1 MANENRLKVMVKKL
15 GYALGYYFQMR
26 DNANVNDLQIK
37 LYKQALK
44 KTDGDN
50 NANANEVQLQNFSQ
64 MKECADCVRR
74 AKRKGC
80 ECK

>member
-1 MANENRLKVMVKKL
+1 MANENRLKVMIKKL

-26 DNANVNDLQIK
+26 DNADVNDLQIR

-44 KTDGDN
+44 KADCDKSVS
-50 NANANEVQLQNFSQ
+50 ANEVQLRNFSQ
-64 MKECADCVRR
+64 MKECAGCTRR
-74 AKRKGC
+74 AKRNGC

>member
-15 GYALGYYFQMR
+15 GVALGYYFQMR
-26 DNANVNDLQIK
+26 DYANADNAQIRM
-37 LYKQALK
+37 YEQALK
-44 KTDGDN
+44 KGDGDKS
-50 NANANEVQLQNFSQ
+50 ANANEVQLQNFSQ
-64 MKECADCVRR
+64 MKECAGCVRR